1 MRHDRF
7 AVDAEI
13 GTHGPYCRRMRP
25 RPSRP
30 FLRVYSYLFVI
41 GLFAIT
47 LALVAAASA
56 SDKNQ
61 GGYAGIAVMWGSGAI
76 AAALLLWAI
85 ERRRPG
91 A

>member
-1 MRHDRF
+1 
-7 AVDAEI
+7 
-13 GTHGPYCRRMRP
+13 MRP
-25 RPSRP
+25 RRSRS

-47 LALVAAASA
+47 LALVGAAASA
-56 SDKNQ
+56 SDGQ
-61 GGYAGIAVMWGSGAI
+61 HGGYAGMAVLWGSGAI
-76 AAALLLWAI
+76 AASLLLWAI